1 MNSEQIKIGEHRKAE
16 HMPVEDNPLCA
27 ACEEKPV
34 GYIEV
39 NWENQ
44 RWYQDELCSTCR
56 KEIGE

>member
-1 MNSEQIKIGEHRKAE
+1 MNNEQAKIAE
-16 HMPVEDNPLCA
+16 HMETERVDFSTQICEM
-27 ACEEKPV
+27 CEENPV